1 MRSHSP
7 DLTLVRSEIATR
19 LGLVDLR
26 TGEDFEQEC
35 RSYLCDLRWP
45 GGVEC
50 PRCSEHSRL
59 LWLTSRSKWHCY
71 SCRYQFSVTAGTVFH
86 SSHLPVWKWFVAVH
100 LMLGSK
106 HGLSAYELRRAIGGS
121 YKTAWFAAHRIRAA
135 MRGDGAGLLRSLVEA
150 ELREAGVE
158 SAPAPA
164 DLIRANDRVLAR
176 MRRVTGPHHP
186 LSVKYLPA
194 YIDERRWRSAHAG
207 NPFVFRDTIHALLNS
222 EGISYDRLVAAV

>member
-19 LGLVDLR
+19 LGLLDLR
-26 TGEDFEQEC
+26 SDEDFEQEC

-100 LMLGSK
+100 LLLASQ

-135 MRGDGAGLLRSLVEA
+135 MRGDGAGLLRNLVEA
-150 ELREAGVE
+150 ELRDAGVE

-164 DLIRANDRVLAR
+164 DLVRANDRVLAR
-176 MRRVTGPHHP
+176 MRRVAGPHHP

-194 YIDERRWRSAHAG
+194 YIDERRWRSAHEG
-207 NPFVFRDTIHALLNS
+207 NPFVFRDTIHALLHS
-222 EGISYDRLVAAV
+222 EGISYDRLVAAA